1 MPHYTEGELQA
12 YLDQEV
18 SAPARETIAAHL
30 DTCPVCGDSL
40 AALRSAAGLFASAV
54 GLADVPAPK
63 LSPAGLRARRRAEAA
78 WGLAGFSRRA
88 LARAAILIVT
98 AAAAASAAVPGSPVR
113 RIIENAWQQIT
124 AETALPEAPATP
136 PEAPATPPAVE
147 PTQIPGFAAIE
158 PVEGRALVRLI
169 NAAPGV
175 KVRVVVVDSP
185 KVMVT
190 AYGAA
195 SNAQFGTA
203 TGRLD
208 VTGAG
213 PGEIVIQLPR
223 TANATVQVNGRPYVE
238 KAGEQLRFPGPAPD
252 QRGDQILFQTQ

>member
-40 AALRSAAGLFASAV
+40 AALRSAADLFASAV
-54 GLADVPAPK
+54 RLADVPAPK

-124 AETALPEAPATP
+124 ETAP

-223 TANATVQVNGRPYVE
+223 TTNATVQVNGKPYVE
-238 KAGEQLRFPGPAPD
+238 KAGEQLRFPGPTPD
-252 QRGDQILFQTQ
+252 QRGDQILFPTQ